1 MSMMFVPFGDWSH
14 DGHGMYEKVL
24 IEIEDTAAL
33 GKSVQFLKKKYGKY
47 LFDDLAN
54 DYGCSKISKKIY
66 QILEDNN
73 YNFDNLEKTEYMTLP
88 ARFKDWKEYAQA
100 QICEDGEE
108 DEDEDEGGF
117 SLESIEDIYFFLL
130 RLGGAEFT
138 IYDEIPLFT
147 DETVGYGCF
156 YD

>member
-1 MSMMFVPFGDWSH
+1 MSMMFVPFGDWPH
-14 DGHGMYEKVL
+14 DGHGIYEKVL

-33 GKSVQFLKKKYGKY
+33 GKSVQSLKKKYGEY
-47 LFDDLAN
+47 LFNDLAN

-73 YNFDNLEKTEYMTLP
+73 YNFDNLEKTEGMILP
-88 ARFKDWKEYAQA
+88 AEFKNWKEYAQA
-100 QICEDGEE
+100 QICGDGE
-108 DEDEDEGGF
+108 EDEGGF
-117 SLESIEDIYFFLL
+117 SLETIEDIYFFLL
-130 RLGGAEFT
+130 KLGGAEFT
-138 IYDEIPLFT
+138 IYDKIPLFT

>member
-1 MSMMFVPFGDWSH
+1 MV
-14 DGHGMYEKVL
+14 
-24 IEIEDTAAL
+24 
-33 GKSVQFLKKKYGKY
+33 VQKFQ
-47 LFDDLAN
+47 
-54 DYGCSKISKKIY
+54 KKIY

-108 DEDEDEGGF
+108 DEDEGGF